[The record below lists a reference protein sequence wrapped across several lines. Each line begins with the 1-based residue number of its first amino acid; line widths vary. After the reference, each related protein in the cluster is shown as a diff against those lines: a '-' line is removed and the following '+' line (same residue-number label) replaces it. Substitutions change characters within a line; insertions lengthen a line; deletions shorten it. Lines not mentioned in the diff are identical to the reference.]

1 MKAHTRNEEDRVR
14 GSLVVNYVPF
24 SRNVDNV
31 RVKHYLIR
39 IALSDSALKNNTS
52 TIEGDIIAFFVS
64 TEEKDRDEDQLS
76 SSKRQKRD
84 DNIILDCK
92 DIDVS
97 SCSVVMGCSSQDFE
111 AFVGSFSERAKR
123 KEMNK
128 WYELPSEDVGF
139 KVTPWYLDICCE
151 GRLFPLV
158 LRIRYRTTPRGGS
171 LAWRRDYSG
180 SPCVF
185 TCPSNINNRALFPCQ
200 EPPVAMATWQA
211 AITAPA
217 DFEVLCSGDE
227 DAEVDTSTS
236 AEDPRTH
243 YFYSSMVLPMSTFSL
258 AIGKWKCVQ
267 LVSRGECESFRP
279 NSETPHLAAAA
290 STPECSHEPYP
301 CHVRRGDSGPL
312 IPCRLFAPQ
321 KFIEDHVDVKSLSVY
336 VSGCLEAAYSV
347 LGSHP
352 FAKLDFLV
360 PPRCFSSLGFASPN
374 LTFLS
379 QSLFLRRGDLS
390 MMPRIAHEVSHSWFG
405 LVIGAMDWTEEWL
418 SEGFA
423 TFMEDPIHEKAMQ
436 VISRRHPTLESLF
449 GCPLQNQ
456 PDWNKVA
463 QLRAE
468 IRFRTLSA
476 ELENTESD
484 LQSLRP
490 MRGNEL
496 RDEKTDTLFV
506 KNGINPEI
514 AFTQVHYIKGYFLL
528 RYR

>member
-1 MKAHTRNEEDRVR
+1 M
-14 GSLVVNYVPF
+14 
-24 SRNVDNV
+24 
-31 RVKHYLIR
+31 
-39 IALSDSALKNNTS
+39 S
-52 TIEGDIIAFFVS
+52 TD
-64 TEEKDRDEDQLS
+64 EKDRAEDQLTNA
-76 SSKRQKRD
+76 KRQKREGK
-84 DNIILDCK
+84 IILDCK

-97 SCSVVMGCSSQDFE
+97 SCSVVKGHSRGDVES
-111 AFVGSFSERAKR
+111 FVTSFSERAKR
-123 KEMNK
+123 TEMKK
-128 WYELPSEDVGF
+128 WFEFPDEDLSFAVM
-139 KVTPWYLDICCE
+139 PWYLEICCE

-158 LRIRYRTTPRGGS
+158 LRIRYRTKPSGGS
-171 LAWRRDYSG
+171 LAWRRDCSS

-185 TCPSNINNRALFPCQ
+185 TAPSNINNRALFPCQ

-211 AITAPA
+211 SITAPA
-217 DFEVLCSGDE
+217 DFEVLCSGDV
-227 DAEVDTSTS
+227 DAVIDPITP
-236 AEDPRTH
+236 AEGRCARTH
-243 YFYSSMVLPMSTFSL
+243 YFYSSMVLPMSTFAL
-258 AIGKWKCVQ
+258 AIGRGKCVQ
-267 LVSRGECESFRP
+267 LVTKEECESVRP
-279 NSETPHLAAAA
+279 KSQVPAA
-290 STPECSHEPYP
+290 SSSECTHEPYP

-321 KFIEDHVDVKSLSVY
+321 KLLDDHVDVKSVSVY
-336 VSGCLEAAYSV
+336 VKGCLEAAYSI

-379 QSLFLRRGDLS
+379 QSLFLNRGDLS
-390 MMPRIAHEVSHSWFG
+390 MMPRVAHEISHSWFG

-436 VISRRHPTLESLF
+436 IISRRQPTLKRLF
-449 GCPLQNQ
+449 GCSLQNQ
-456 PDWNKVA
+456 PDWGKVA
-463 QLRAE
+463 ELRAE

-496 RDEKTDTLFV
+496 RDGVTDTLFV

-528 RYR
+528 R

>member
-1 MKAHTRNEEDRVR
+1 MTEA
-14 GSLVVNYVPF
+14 
-24 SRNVDNV
+24 
-31 RVKHYLIR
+31 
-39 IALSDSALKNNTS
+39 ALDQNTS
-52 TIEGDIIAFFVS
+52 TLEGDLIAFVVP
-64 TEEKDRDEDQLS
+64 TDEKALAEDQLTNT
-76 SSKRQKRD
+76 KRRKRED
-84 DNIILDCK
+84 KIILDCK

-97 SCSVVMGCSSQDFE
+97 SCSVVKGYSCEELES
-111 AFVGSFSERAKR
+111 FVTSFSERAKR
-123 KEMNK
+123 TEMNK
-128 WYELPSEDVGF
+128 WFEFPNEDLSFAVM
-139 KVTPWYLDICCE
+139 PWYLEISSE
-151 GRLFPLV
+151 SRLFPLV
-158 LRIRYRTTPRGGS
+158 LRIRYRTRPSGGS
-171 LAWRRDYSG
+171 IAWRRDYSG

-185 TCPSNINNRALFPCQ
+185 TAPSNINNRALFPCQ
-200 EPPVAMATWQA
+200 EPPVAMSTWQA

-227 DAEVDTSTS
+227 DAVIDALAAADTS
-236 AEDPRTH
+236 ARTH

-258 AIGKWKCVQ
+258 AIGRWKCVE
-267 LVSRGECESFRP
+267 LVTKEECETAGLKGKVLNFNAATS
-279 NSETPHLAAAA
+279 SECT
-290 STPECSHEPYP
+290 HEPYP
-301 CHVRRGDSGPL
+301 CHIRRGDSGPL
-312 IPCRLFAPQ
+312 IPCRLVAPQ
-321 KFIEDHVDVKSLSVY
+321 KLLDDHVDVKSMSVY
-336 VSGCLEAAYSV
+336 VSACLEAAHSI

-352 FAKLDFLV
+352 FTKLDFLV

-379 QSLFLRRGDLS
+379 QSLFLNRGDLS
-390 MMPRIAHEVSHSWFG
+390 MMPRVAHEISHSWFG

-436 VISRRHPTLESLF
+436 IISRRHPTLKSLF
-449 GCPLQNQ
+449 GCPLQNL
-456 PDWNKVA
+456 PDWSEVA
-463 QLRAE
+463 ELRAE
-468 IRFRTLSA
+468 IRFRTLGA

-528 RYR
+528 RYTVAFYK